1 MKSFADTN
9 TGLVRKQNED
19 RYLIENI
26 YNDSVL
32 LAVADGMGG
41 EPAGDV
47 AAEIIIS
54 KLNDIKP
61 NSDNITQMLVSLVN
75 DANNTI
81 LAEVERDSAL
91 MGMGATLTCAFL
103 QEGTVHWVHVGDSRL
118 YHVSDNSLIQITKD
132 QNMVQFL
139 LEEGEI
145 NIEEARCHP
154 ARNHLDQCVG
164 CEDCEPVSGTFKVK
178 KDDLI
183 VLSTDG
189 LHNDVEVATMESIL
203 LCKSDIKTKAK
214 MLLSSALDA
223 GGKDNITIVISEI

>member
-19 RYLIENI
+19 RYLIKNI
-26 YNDSVL
+26 YNGSVL

-61 NSDNITQMLVSLVN
+61 NSDNITQMLVSLVD

-103 QEGTVHWVHVGDSRL
+103 QEETVHWVHVGDSRL

-132 QNMVQFL
+132 QNMIQFL

-178 KDDLI
+178 KGDLI

-214 MLLSSALDA
+214 MLLSSAFDA
-223 GGKDNITIVISEI
+223 GGKDNLTIVISEI